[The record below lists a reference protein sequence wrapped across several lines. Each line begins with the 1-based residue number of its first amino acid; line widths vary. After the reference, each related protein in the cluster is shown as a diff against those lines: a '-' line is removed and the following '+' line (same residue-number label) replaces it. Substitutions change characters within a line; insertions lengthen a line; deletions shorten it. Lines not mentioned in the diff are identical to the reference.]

1 MGELTGEAFA
11 RVESAIQNPAVRRR
25 ARHAVLENERTLRAV
40 AALKQNDLARFGEL
54 MDESH
59 VSLRDGEVAGKEL
72 DTLAELAWRQEG
84 VLGWRMTGAGFGGC
98 TVSIVRNDCL
108 AAFQENVAKG

>member
-11 RVESAIQNPAVRRR
+11 RVESAIQNPTVRRR

-54 MDESH
+54 MNESY
-59 VSLRDGEVAGKEL
+59 VSPQDGEVAGKEL
-72 DTLAELAWRQEG
+72 DRSWRG
-84 VLGWRMTGAGFGGC
+84 VKRASLGRA
-98 TVSIVRNDCL
+98 
-108 AAFQENVAKG
+108 

>member
-40 AALKQNDLARFGEL
+40 SALEQNDLARFGEL
-54 MDESH
+54 MNESY
-59 VSLRDGEVAGKEL
+59 VSLRDDCEVTGKEL
-72 DTLAELAWRQEG
+72 DWSWRG
-84 VLGWRMTGAGFGGC
+84 VKRASLGRA
-98 TVSIVRNDCL
+98 
-108 AAFQENVAKG
+108 